1 MKGHVK
7 LGTSV
12 ADFREY
18 ILTDPNGLGMQLTNQ
33 MAAKLG
39 QGAGKYDDL
48 QNWSAW
54 VQDNWSA
61 GVGTVDAEGGGFLFG
76 DVDSHVPRQ
85 LLLPPAQGIVDT
97 ALFDSGYRL
106 TPGDLTSFGV
116 ATAEYTSVD
125 EYSWSVKAQVNGALS
140 KKIWL
145 YASIPYG
152 STITVKLYST
162 APALLQT
169 DTYTAGV
176 RDSGHRWHSI
186 GTTYN
191 LVAGTTYTLRVSV
204 NANWEVFESQAHSKP
219 FFVFQ
224 DNGNNTPLI
233 TKIVRFNGKLYGTS
247 GLALYKFNTTDKRW
261 VLVAGSVM
269 SMCDLLVWNNKLYI
283 GSPDVFGTFYTMST
297 AEAFTAGATAG
308 CFFCKWN
315 GYLYRTVADSLYYT
329 ADGTTWSGPFK
340 AEPNETIQGMA
351 GMGNDLYFANLNGLY
366 RLAPGDVVFGIAQW
380 GKRAGTIGKITVSAS
395 YPTDQGMPGMVS
407 WQGDIYIAVD
417 GQIIRYT
424 ANGQVTEVWLKDSGD
439 LPSLYTGRICSLST
453 MNNYLIASVAGSD
466 SGHSVWAWNRQ
477 GWHCIGTLLEGSAS
491 YTGVYSTFFD
501 RDLNRLWVQHYSAS
515 MYIVF
520 YDITQNPYTL
530 NGTTTTS
537 LYMPSGWMETHWF
550 DGNLFEIKKDFESV
564 YLTGDAIGSNDGG
577 NTSIKVYWMDDD
589 STGWE
594 LLGTAAYPRTEIR
607 WSTAATRP
615 SSRQIKLALQFKTE
629 STLWSPKV
637 EAIRVKYMS
646 MLLDRYRWTLPI
658 AVSANQEMLDNT
670 LNTYTVA
677 QQVTHIHSLINS
689 VAPVWFE
696 DVDGTQYE
704 VKVMGASRSVR
715 DFEYR
720 NPSTAKVYKLVYN
733 LVVEQVVS
741 NINT

>member
-7 LGTSV
+7 LGASV
-12 ADFREY
+12 ADLREY
-18 ILTDPNGLGMQLTNQ
+18 MLTDPNSLGMQLSNQ

-48 QNWSAW
+48 QDWSAW
-54 VQDNWSA
+54 VMDNWSA
-61 GVGTVDAEGGGFLFG
+61 GAGTVDAEGGGFLFG

-97 ALFDSGYRL
+97 AVFDYEYRL
-106 TPGDLTSFGV
+106 TPGDLTAFGIAV
-116 ATAEYTSVD
+116 E
-125 EYSWSVKAQVNGALS
+125 EYSSSGELTWTVKAQRNGALS

-145 YASIPYG
+145 YASIPFA
-152 STITVKLYST
+152 STITVKLYS
-162 APALLQT
+162 AAAALLQT
-169 DTYTAGV
+169 DTYTATV
-176 RDSGHRWHSI
+176 RDSGFRWHAI

-191 LVAGTTYTLRVSV
+191 LVAGTSYILQVSV
-204 NANWEVFESQAHSKP
+204 NADWQVAYVQEYTRP

-233 TKIVRFNGKLYGTS
+233 TKIARFNGNLYGTS
-247 GLALYKFNTTDKRW
+247 GSALYKYNTTDKRW

-283 GSPDVFGTFYTMST
+283 GTPSGNFYTMST
-297 AEAFTAGATAG
+297 AEAFSAGATTG
-308 CFFCKWN
+308 SFFCKWN
-315 GYLYRTVADSLYYT
+315 GYLYRVVGDSLYYT

-340 AEPNETIQGMA
+340 AEPNENILGMA

-366 RLAPGDVVFGIAQW
+366 RFAPGDTIFGVAQW
-380 GKRAGTIGKITVSAS
+380 GKRAGYIGKITESAS

-417 GQIIRYT
+417 GQIIRYS

-453 MNNYLIASVAGSD
+453 MNNYLIATVAGSD

-477 GWHCIGTLLEGSAS
+477 GWHCIGTLLQGSAS

-501 RDLNRLWVQHYSAS
+501 RELNRLWVNHYSAS

-530 NGTTTTS
+530 NGATSTS

-550 DGNLFEIKKDFESV
+550 DGNLIEIRKDFESV
-564 YLTGDAIGSNDGG
+564 YVTGDTLGANDGG
-577 NTSIKVYWMDDD
+577 NTSIKVYWMDDE

-607 WSTAATRP
+607 WSNATTRP
-615 SSRQIKLALQFKTE
+615 NSRQIKIALQLNTE
-629 STLWSPKV
+629 SVLVTPKL
-637 EAIRVKYMS
+637 EAVRIKYMS
-646 MLLDRYRWTLPI
+646 MLLDRYRWTLPLSLS
-658 AVSANQEMLDNT
+658 VNQEMLDNT
-670 LNTYTVA
+670 LNSYTLA
-677 QQVTHIHSLINS
+677 QQVTHVNSLINS
-689 VAPVWFE
+689 VAPIYFE
-696 DVDGTQYE
+696 DVDGVQYA
-704 VKVMGASRSVR
+704 VKVLGASRSVR

-720 NPSTAKVYKLVYN
+720 NPSTAKVYKYVYN
-733 LVVEQVVS
+733 IVIEQVAS